1 MRFLRIRAMGR
12 TINRFQIMDM
22 KIQPKIDVLYT
33 KDSIGCNLVHK
44 KGDVVRNFFFP
55 FIKKQIK
62 EDIVLIWSQGKC
74 TRKEF
79 NEYFREIHNEEEFQ
93 VYGWVEEDGI
103 IYRRPSVL
111 IRMSNRLAYRKICET
126 DEQCREFIDWIK
138 ESKEDFLELDVI
150 ID

>member
-1 MRFLRIRAMGR
+1 MCR

-22 KIQPKIDVLYT
+22 IIQPKIDVLYT

-55 FIKKQIK
+55 FIKKRIK
-62 EDIVLIWSQGKC
+62 EDIVRILFQGKC

-79 NEYFREIHNEEEFQ
+79 NEYFREIHSEESFQ

-103 IYRRPSVL
+103 IYRLPSVL
-111 IRMSNRLAYRKICET
+111 IRMSNGNKYRKICET
-126 DEQCREFIDWIK
+126 DKQCREFIDWIK
-138 ESKEDFLELDVI
+138 ESKEDFLELDVN

>member
-1 MRFLRIRAMGR
+1 
-12 TINRFQIMDM
+12 MDM
-22 KIQPKIDVLYT
+22 KIQPKIDVLDT

-44 KGDVVRNFFFP
+44 KGDVVRNCFFP

-62 EDIVLIWSQGKC
+62 EDIVLIWFQGKC

-79 NEYFREIHNEEEFQ
+79 NEYFHEIHNEEEFQ

-103 IYRRPSVL
+103 IYRLPSVL

-126 DEQCREFIDWIK
+126 EEQCREFIDWIK